1 MGYSNSNNL
10 SLWSIKKYVKVD
22 FYIHFF
28 CYNKVGDNMKRLSY
42 NIFSRYR
49 EVLMGLAII
58 SILIFHYTEDCSLI
72 NINFNGF
79 VKYYKTYIG
88 SSGVDIFL
96 LLSGLGLYYSY
107 SKNNNLKD
115 FYIKRIKR
123 VLVPYFIIAIPVYI
137 WYDLIY
143 LSDGILSLLK
153 NLFFVTLFTNNNIL
167 FWYIFFIIICYLI
180 FPLIFKFIQRDNSY
194 RGTFKIS
201 LIITILLIGIYFIY
215 KYYPGLFNNYNIML
229 LRFIPF
235 ILGILLGK
243 LSYRSTRIEY
253 SFILFILGIGMVVLI
268 RRNLIY
274 NRVFLFIFLLSI
286 FFWII
291 YFLDYLKNKDNI
303 FVKFFSFFGKYSLE
317 IYLVHVAIRKII
329 KSYGYP
335 TYKFGYYLLFI
346 LVSIIVSI
354 LFNKL
359 IKKLLRIKN

>member
-1 MGYSNSNNL
+1 
-10 SLWSIKKYVKVD
+10 
-22 FYIHFF
+22 
-28 CYNKVGDNMKRLSY
+28 MKRLSY
-42 NIFSRYR
+42 NIFSKYR

-72 NINFNGF
+72 NINFNGL

-115 FYIKRIKR
+115 FYLKRIKR
-123 VLVPYFIIAIPVYI
+123 VIVPYFIIAIPVYI

-143 LSDGILSLLK
+143 LSDGIIAFLK
-153 NLFFVTLFTNNNIL
+153 DLFFVTLFTTNNIL

-180 FPLIFKFIQRDNSY
+180 FPLIFKFIQRDNSNIA
-194 RGTFKIS
+194 TFKIS
-201 LIITILLIGIYFIY
+201 LIIILFLIIIYLVY

-253 SFILFILGIGMVVLI
+253 SFILFILGIGTIILI
-268 RRNLIY
+268 HRNLIY
-274 NRVFLFIFLLSI
+274 NRIFLFIFLLSI

-291 YFLDYLKNKDNI
+291 YFLDFLKNKENI
-303 FVKFFSFFGKYSLE
+303 IVKFFSFFGKYSLE

-335 TYKFGYYLLFI
+335 TYKVGYYLLFI
-346 LVSIIVSI
+346 IVSIIVSI
-354 LFNKL
+354 LFNML
-359 IKKLLRIKN
+359 IKKILRIKK

>member
-1 MGYSNSNNL
+1 
-10 SLWSIKKYVKVD
+10 
-22 FYIHFF
+22 
-28 CYNKVGDNMKRLSY
+28 MKRLSF

-49 EVLMGLAII
+49 EMLMGLAII
-58 SILIFHYTEDCSLI
+58 SILIFHYTEDCSLVGI
-72 NINFNGF
+72 NYVGF

-167 FWYIFFIIICYLI
+167 FWYIFFIIICYLL
-180 FPLIFKFIQRDNSY
+180 FPLIFKFIHRDNSY
-194 RGTFKIS
+194 VGSFKIS
-201 LIITILLIGIYFIY
+201 LIIILFLLGIFLIY
-215 KYYPGLFNNYNIML
+215 KFYPGIFNSYNIML
-229 LRFIPF
+229 LRLIPF

-243 LSYRSTRIEY
+243 MSYRSTKIEY
-253 SFILFILGIGMVVLI
+253 SFILFILGIGTIVLI

-274 NRVFLFIFLLSI
+274 NRLFLFIFLLSI

-291 YFLDYLKNKDNI
+291 YFLDFLKNKENI
-303 FVKFFSFFGKYSLE
+303 IVRFFSFFGKYSLE

-335 TYKFGYYLLFI
+335 TYKVGYYLIFI

-359 IKKLLRIKN
+359 IKKILRIKN